1 MVDGDRAA
9 HGMTR
14 SQAGSGLALS
24 AYTRT
29 ESSMGVT
36 LLVTHSARSIR
47 RSPIMRRD
55 GKEWGAWRESVGR
68 TFRLY
73 PRLHDD
79 GRSESFHESSTSV
92 FTQYRPLGRAACTMS
107 MNRAGLRNVWMAP
120 GQIDVMY
127 GG

>member
-1 MVDGDRAA
+1 MHESHGAA

-14 SQAGSGLALS
+14 SQAGSGMALS

-29 ESSMGVT
+29 ASSVGVT
-36 LLVTHSARSIR
+36 LLVTRSAHSIR
-47 RSPIMRRD
+47 QSPIMRRD

-79 GRSESFHESSTSV
+79 GRSESFHESSTNV

-107 MNRAGLRNVWMAP
+107 MNRAGLRNVWIAP
-120 GQIDVMY
+120 GQIDVIY
-127 GG
+127 G